1 MITIVIPLFNG
12 EKYISRAIQS
22 CIVQNQV
29 SQIIIIDDKS
39 TDKSQAIVNE
49 CIEAIADKEII
60 LLSNEDN
67 RGPGFSRNKGI
78 EKATGK
84 YIAFL
89 DADDY
94 YKPQRFEGSVALL
107 EKSKET
113 DGVYTPLVLN
123 IEEAVDTETQE
134 DYQLNK
140 ADGEHI
146 SFEDMLLRSRGI
158 VSHCGI
164 LFKTRFLEQYN
175 IRYADTY
182 WGEDTEM
189 LFMAIQKGKIVY
201 LNDPKTIRSITG
213 DNLTTNLD
221 LNEQYAFHKKWFQHM
236 LQENYSKSVNYYFL
250 KNLIRKHPMFHNR
263 HTPIYRLPKF
273 LWLMAKIITTPKLW
287 SKLL

>member
-22 CIVQNQV
+22 SIDQKHV

-39 TDKSQAIVNE
+39 TDKSVE
-49 CIEAIADKEII
+49 VVHKCIETTTEKEIL
-60 LLSNEDN
+60 LLSNEHN
-67 RGPGFSRNKGI
+67 QGPGFSRNKGI
-78 EKATGK
+78 QQATGK

-94 YKPQRFEGSVALL
+94 YIHQRFERSVELL
-107 EKSKET
+107 EKTKEN
-113 DGVYTPLVLN
+113 DGVYSPLELKL
-123 IEEAVDTETQE
+123 EEGINTFAQE
-134 DYQLNK
+134 DYRLIK

-164 LFKTRFLEQYN
+164 LFRRRFLEQYN
-175 IRYADTY
+175 IRYADAY

-189 LFMAIQKGKIVY
+189 LFNAIQKGKIVY
-201 LNDPKTIRSITG
+201 LDDPKTIRSITG

-221 LNEQYAFHKKWFQHM
+221 LNEQYAFHKKWFNNM
-236 LQENYSKSVNYYFL
+236 LQENYSKPVNYYFL
-250 KNLIRKHPMFHNR
+250 KNLIRKHPVFHNR

-273 LWLMAKIITTPKLW
+273 MWLMAKIITTPKLW